1 MSDSLVVR
9 RVGGVDL
16 RPAVELL
23 VHQLRAHGRGPGQA
37 MSAEQLRP
45 AVQAML
51 EDSDRTLMIGAFHE
65 GLPGFAH
72 GKMVGVLLMNV
83 FFSLE
88 HAGEAGWIEE
98 LFVREDYRRRGL
110 ANRLLDQALD
120 WARGRGVRSIDL
132 EVGDGHEPTAAQH
145 LYARRG
151 FERIQRSRLSLRLQ

>member
-1 MSDSLVVR
+1 MAPSEPNLTVR
-9 RVGGVDL
+9 RVSGVDL

-23 VHQLRAHGRGPGQA
+23 VIESTAHRRAF
-37 MSAEQLRP
+37 SAEMLRP
-45 AVQAML
+45 TVQAML

-65 GLPGFAH
+65 GLPGFQH

-110 ANRLLDQALD
+110 ATRLLDQSLV
-120 WARGRGVRSIDL
+120 WARGRGVRAIDL
-132 EVGDGHEPTAAQH
+132 EVGDGNDEPEAAHH
-145 LYARRG
+145 LYLRRG
-151 FERIQRSRLSLRLQ
+151 FHKIQRARLSLRLG